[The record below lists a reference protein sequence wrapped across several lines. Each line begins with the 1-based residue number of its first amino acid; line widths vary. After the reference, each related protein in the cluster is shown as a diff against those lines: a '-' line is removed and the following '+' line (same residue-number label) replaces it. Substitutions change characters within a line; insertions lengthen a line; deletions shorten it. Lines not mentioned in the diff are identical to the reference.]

1 MRSLCAALLLF
12 AATACNNG
20 ISCDTV
26 TDDLGDLCL
35 PGTLAP
41 GISSVVEVRELC
53 GGACSSA
60 PTCTAFFRGGQVTLD
75 VSQEVCSDSAS
86 AGCISLGCQQ
96 RIVRC
101 VLPALNAGDYTLAV
115 PGGPSRLLR
124 VASGGSASCRFTAAD
139 GGVQ

>member
-1 MRSLCAALLLF
+1 MRSFCAALLLC
-12 AATACNNG
+12 AAACNDGNN
-20 ISCDTV
+20 CNTV

-35 PGTLAP
+35 PPALAP

-53 GGACSSA
+53 GGGCTGTPS
-60 PTCTAFFRGGQVTLD
+60 CTAFYRGGQVTLD
-75 VSQEVCSDSAS
+75 VSQDVCSDSTT
-86 AGCISLGCQQ
+86 AGCIVLGCQQ

-101 VLPALNAGDYTLAV
+101 VLPALSAGDYTLTV

-124 VASGGSASCRFTAAD
+124 VAAGGSASCRFTAAD